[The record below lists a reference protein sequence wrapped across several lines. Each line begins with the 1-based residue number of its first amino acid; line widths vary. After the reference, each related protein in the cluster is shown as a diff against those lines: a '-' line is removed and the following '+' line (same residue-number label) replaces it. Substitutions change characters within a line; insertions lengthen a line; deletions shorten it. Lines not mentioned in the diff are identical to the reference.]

1 MARPT
6 LPNFALA
13 STFQGFEWF
22 HYRFGRIV
30 ITSFN
35 PHQYNHIHDD
45 RQMRRNLRFVV
56 LRS

>member
-30 ITSFN
+30 ITSVGVEKVTL
-35 PHQYNHIHDD
+35 I
-45 RQMRRNLRFVV
+45 
-56 LRS
+56 SS